1 MVDTIQTNHMNKEQR
16 YDVYVPPTD
25 NRRDSSNTRNNRL
38 IFIYC
43 FLKITKH
50 ISTTSQFSITLPTVH
65 QTLLH

>member
-25 NRRDSSNTRNNRL
+25 NRHDSSNTRNNRL
-38 IFIYC
+38 IFIYW

-50 ISTTSQFSITLPTVH
+50 ISTTSQVSIILTTVH